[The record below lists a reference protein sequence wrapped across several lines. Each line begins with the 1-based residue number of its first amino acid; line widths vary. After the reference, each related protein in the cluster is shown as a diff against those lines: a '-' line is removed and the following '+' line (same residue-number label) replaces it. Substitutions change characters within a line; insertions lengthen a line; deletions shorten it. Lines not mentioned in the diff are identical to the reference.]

1 MKTGHRHAGG
11 QDFAQQ
17 EPEPP
22 EQDAEVVADRGEH
35 GVDGVAGAVSEVT
48 ASHAVLGLE
57 VTDHGLDRSTP
68 LELAFDLRCNATLLA
83 GGVDLEL
90 VTGRR
95 IVYPASVRA
104 RSMVSPIICS
114 MAGMTVPSVW
124 PS

>member
-1 MKTGHRHAGG
+1 
-11 QDFAQQ
+11 
-17 EPEPP
+17 
-22 EQDAEVVADRGEH
+22 
-35 GVDGVAGAVSEVT
+35 VSEVI

-95 IVYPASVRA
+95 IVGPRFGRPVSETSRATASPA
-104 RSMVSPIICS
+104 I
-114 MAGMTVPSVW
+114 
-124 PS
+124 